1 MKNRLFLYFQVV
13 FISYSVLFLLEY
25 FSIGFIMKLIFIQ
38 QTMSISVYLLLLI
51 LVNPIITY
59 WLSEQIMK
67 KIEKK

>member
-13 FISYSVLFLLEY
+13 FISYIALFLSEY
-25 FSIGFIMKLIFIQ
+25 FLIGFIMKLIFIK
-38 QTMSISVYLLLLI
+38 QTMSISVYMLLLI